1 MPQSLWSIYMQFFKM
16 GVFTFGG
23 GYAMLPILQHEVVEK
38 KHWITQEELLNFY
51 SIGQCTPGMIAVNAS
66 SFIGYKLRKLP
77 GLISA
82 TLGVISP
89 SIIIILLIA
98 MLLRQYMDNQY
109 VLWAFAG
116 IRISVIALIINTV
129 WDLAQKSLR
138 NYRSIIIFSLAAI
151 LLWFCRLSA
160 ITIVLLTVIISFI
173 PNFPWR
179 KK

>member
-23 GYAMLPILQHEVVEK
+23 GYAMLPILQNEVVEK

-129 WDLAQKSLR
+129 FDLAQKSLR

>member
-1 MPQSLWSIYMQFFKM
+1 MPQSLWSIYTQFFKM

-38 KHWITQEELLNFY
+38 KHWITQEELLNYY

-89 SIIIILLIA
+89 SVIIILLIA

-173 PNFPWR
+173 PDFSR
-179 KK
+179 SKR

>member
-23 GYAMLPILQHEVVEK
+23 GYAMLPILQNEVVEK

-160 ITIVLLTVIISFI
+160 ITIVLLAVIISFI
-173 PNFPWR
+173 PDFPRR
-179 KK
+179 KR

>member
-23 GYAMLPILQHEVVEK
+23 GYAMLPILQNEVVEK